1 MNIQNPFGFITSK
14 VSTDFSFYIEEFER
28 ICQALNSP
36 NHLILSSPR
45 KSNKTLLVR
54 KAVEALKRPYAF
66 IDLRGTVDTANL
78 AKLIIRESVRQFPL
92 EEAERLLRLLFI
104 TPTFSVNP
112 ISHVMDIDFP
122 PGVEG
127 HVLLKEA
134 LSLIENV
141 GTDEK
146 RMIVVFDEFQEILQL
161 GKGIV
166 KMMRAIMQEQSHVNY
181 VFLGSSQSLMYDIF
195 GKPTSPFFH
204 FGQMMHLK
212 ADYQVEDVEIKNQGC
227 RQRLHDRQSKNG

>member
-1 MNIQNPFGFITSK
+1 MNIQNPVGFITDE
-14 VSTDFSFYIEEFER
+14 VSTDFSVDTEEFER

-36 NHLILSSPR
+36 NHLILSRPR
-45 KSNKTLLVR
+45 KCGKTRLVR
-54 KAVEALKRPYAF
+54 KAVETFKRPYAF
-66 IDLRGTVDTANL
+66 IDLRGTVDTADL
-78 AKLIIRESVRQFPL
+78 AKLIVRETVRQFPL
-92 EEAERLLRLLFI
+92 EVAERLLRQLLI
-104 TPTFSVNP
+104 TPTVSVNP
-112 ISHVMDIDFP
+112 ISHVIDIDFP

-166 KMMRAIMQEQSHVNY
+166 KMMRAIMQEQTHVNY
-181 VFLGSSQSLMYDIF
+181 VFLGSQESVMFEIF
-195 GKPTSPFFH
+195 GKMQSPFFH

-212 ADYQVEDVEIKNQGC
+212 SDHILTDNEIS
-227 RQRLHDRQSKNG
+227 DRFCK